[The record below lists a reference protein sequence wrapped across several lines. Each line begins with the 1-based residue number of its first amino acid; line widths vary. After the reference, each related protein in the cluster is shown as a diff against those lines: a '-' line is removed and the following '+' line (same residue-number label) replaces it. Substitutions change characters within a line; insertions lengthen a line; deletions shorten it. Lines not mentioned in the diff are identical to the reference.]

1 LLKLS
6 KSAKFSKKLNWD
18 AVERP
23 AYGYGMFNAAL
34 LAQALGYKKIAA
46 IEFGVESIGLS
57 RILAYEARNS
67 IQTNG
72 AISLIFIM
80 GLNS

>member
-1 LLKLS
+1 MFLKFC

-34 LAQALGYKKIAA
+34 LAQALAYKKIPA
-46 IEFGVESIGLS
+46 IEFGVESIVLS
-57 RILAYEARNS
+57 RIPAYEARNS

-80 GLNS
+80 D